1 MYKDKKYRTVIN
13 GKRNFLYNCYRNMM
27 ARCYNPNHDRYPNY
41 GGKGIKVE
49 PFLQKWTNYVDYAH
63 SLLPKGQTIEDMK
76 RLKMSLDRFPYL
88 NGDYKRGN
96 LRWETKKGQV
106 LNRNIQKSNKSG
118 YLGVFW
124 VEGRGKWEVQI
135 SIDDKRKHLGY
146 FDLPE
151 PEKGFDAYQKA
162 YLEAHGPETH
172 AKMMNRQLEHCK
184 ERGLKLIDPVTG
196 VCYNFEKG
204 AENE

>member
-1 MYKDKKYRTVIN
+1 MYKDKKHRTKIN
-13 GKRNFLYNCYRNMM
+13 GKRTFLYSCYLNMM
-27 ARCYNPNHDRYPNY
+27 HRCYNLKNKQYHNY
-41 GGKGIKVE
+41 GGRGIKVE
-49 PFLQKWTNYVDYAH
+49 PFLQKWTNYADYAH
-63 SLLPKGQTIEDMK
+63 ALLPKGQTIEDMK
-76 RLKMSLDRFPYL
+76 RLKMTLDRYPYL

-96 LRWETKKGQV
+96 LRWETIKGQN
-106 LNRNIQKSNKSG
+106 LNRNIPKHNKSG
-118 YLGVFW
+118 YIGVCKENKKWRAQITINGKCKRLG
-124 VEGRGKWEVQI
+124 
-135 SIDDKRKHLGY
+135 L
-146 FDLPE
+146 FDL

>member
-1 MYKDKKYRTVIN
+1 MYKDEKYRTER
-13 GKRNFLYNCYRNMM
+13 KRRKTFLYNCYRNMM
-27 ARCYNPNHDRYPNY
+27 SRCYNHNHNRYLDY

-63 SLLPKGQTIEDMK
+63 SLLSKGQTIEDMK
-76 RLKMSLDRFPYL
+76 RLKMTLDRFPYL

-96 LRWETKKGQV
+96 LRWGTKTGQV
-106 LNRNIQKSNKSG
+106 LNRNLPKNNKSG
-118 YLGVFW
+118 YLGVSLI
-124 VEGRGKWEVQI
+124 ERTGKWLAQI
-135 SIDDKRKHLGY
+135 GSNGKNKYLGC

-151 PEKGFDAYQKA
+151 KAFDAYQKA

-172 AKMMNRQLEHCK
+172 AKMMNRQLERCK
-184 ERGLKLIDPVTG
+184 ELGLKLIDPVTG